1 MITGIKQ
8 MQNSIL
14 KIKNADGRI
23 GTGFYCLIELNN
35 WNSFPLRVVMTN
47 NHVLDENSI
56 KIGDKIIYSLNNNK
70 INKQIIIDES
80 RITYTSKKYDI
91 TIIEIKEKDGINKD
105 SFLEIDN
112 KIFNNNPNE
121 YFRDKPVYLLH
132 YPKGY
137 EIKRA
142 DGTIKYIDEK
152 DNIQYYINS
161 ESGSSGGSIIN
172 LKNFKVIGIHKGAAK
187 EGKNWNIGTLLKG
200 PIEELKNIIKINKQ
214 IINNKKEENI
224 EIDMKRKMEMN
235 EDIKKDNAPNNK
247 QTSKLINKEE
257 NIKDKKLEDICNDVP
272 ISKLKLSQEEIKIKE
287 KEIEKKKEKE
297 KENILL
303 NLQIDNE
310 LENLEFNMQKKMNE
324 YEHAL
329 KKIQL
334 DYKDKIELRKKEI
347 ESNVLSFIGN
357 KNEMKEIEISCLKFA
372 QQKDILRINH
382 DKNLWEINNNERISE
397 LNLKREEIK
406 IEGIENEKEKEKL
419 LIILKYDKELE
430 EKNIYLKK
438 EMEEFE
444 YALELKKLEYNRKIE
459 EKEIKK
465 SNSLSFFKKKNI

>member
-1 MITGIKQ
+1 M
-8 MQNSIL
+8 
-14 KIKNADGRI
+14 
-23 GTGFYCLIELNN
+23 
-35 WNSFPLRVVMTN
+35 
-47 NHVLDENSI
+47 
-56 KIGDKIIYSLNNNK
+56 NNNK

-112 KIFNNNPNE
+112 QIFNNNPNE

-142 DGTIKYIDEK
+142 DGTIKHIDEK

-257 NIKDKKLEDICNDVP
+257 NIKDKKLEDICNNQP

-287 KEIEKKKEKE
+287 KE
-297 KENILL
+297 
-303 NLQIDNE
+303 
-310 LENLEFNMQKKMNE
+310 
-324 YEHAL
+324 
-329 KKIQL
+329 
-334 DYKDKIELRKKEI
+334 
-347 ESNVLSFIGN
+347 
-357 KNEMKEIEISCLKFA
+357 
-372 QQKDILRINH
+372 
-382 DKNLWEINNNERISE
+382 
-397 LNLKREEIK
+397 
-406 IEGIENEKEKEKL
+406 NEK
-419 LIILKYDKELE
+419 
-430 EKNIYLKK
+430 
-438 EMEEFE
+438 
-444 YALELKKLEYNRKIE
+444 
-459 EKEIKK
+459 
-465 SNSLSFFKKKNI
+465 

>member
-1 MITGIKQ
+1 MQEYDYIPEKDLPNYSKSISLEEMITGIKQ

-14 KIKNADGRI
+14 KIKNADGGI
-23 GTGFYCLIELNN
+23 GTGFYCLIEPNN

-112 KIFNNNPNE
+112 QIFNNNPNE

-224 EIDMKRKMEMN
+224 EIDIKRKMEMD

-257 NIKDKKLEDICNDVP
+257 NIKDKKLEDICNNQP

-287 KEIEKKKEKE
+287 KENEKKKEKE

-347 ESNVLSFIGN
+347 ESNLLSFIGN
-357 KNEMKEIEISCLKFA
+357 KNEMKEIDNSCLKYY
-372 QQKDILRINH
+372 QQKDILRIN
-382 DKNLWEINNNERISE
+382 
-397 LNLKREEIK
+397 
-406 IEGIENEKEKEKL
+406 
-419 LIILKYDKELE
+419 Y
-430 EKNIYLKK
+430 
-438 EMEEFE
+438 
-444 YALELKKLEYNRKIE
+444 
-459 EKEIKK
+459 
-465 SNSLSFFKKKNI
+465 

>member
-1 MITGIKQ
+1 MQEYDYIPEKDLPNYSKSISIEEMITGIRQ
-8 MQNSIL
+8 MKNSIL
-14 KIKNADGRI
+14 KIKNADGGI
-23 GTGFYCLIELNN
+23 GTGFYCLIEPNN

-47 NHVLDENSI
+47 NHVLDENNI

-112 KIFNNNPNE
+112 QIFNNNPNE

-224 EIDMKRKMEMN
+224 EIDMKRKMEMD

-257 NIKDKKLEDICNDVP
+257 NIKDKKLEDICNNQP
-272 ISKLKLSQEEIKIKE
+272 ISKLKLSQEEIK
-287 KEIEKKKEKE
+287 
-297 KENILL
+297 
-303 NLQIDNE
+303 
-310 LENLEFNMQKKMNE
+310 
-324 YEHAL
+324 
-329 KKIQL
+329 
-334 DYKDKIELRKKEI
+334 RKGK
-347 ESNVLSFIGN
+347 
-357 KNEMKEIEISCLKFA
+357 
-372 QQKDILRINH
+372 
-382 DKNLWEINNNERISE
+382 
-397 LNLKREEIK
+397 
-406 IEGIENEKEKEKL
+406 
-419 LIILKYDKELE
+419 
-430 EKNIYLKK
+430 
-438 EMEEFE
+438 
-444 YALELKKLEYNRKIE
+444 
-459 EKEIKK
+459 
-465 SNSLSFFKKKNI
+465 